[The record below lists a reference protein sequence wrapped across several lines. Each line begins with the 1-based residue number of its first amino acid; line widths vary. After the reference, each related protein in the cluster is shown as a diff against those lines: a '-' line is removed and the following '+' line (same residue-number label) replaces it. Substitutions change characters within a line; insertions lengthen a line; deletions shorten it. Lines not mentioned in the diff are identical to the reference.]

1 MERLVGRMEH
11 KSKLDSYIAGNSS
24 EFVVVYGRRRVG
36 KTFLIREYL
45 NGKFDFQMTGLAN
58 ADMNEQLINFHASIQ
73 KFSSEIVAFSD
84 TWFKAFQQLINVLE
98 KSTSKRKIIFIDELP
113 WLDSPKSGFLSAF
126 EHFWNDWASVRN
138 DILLI
143 VCGSATSWITRK
155 ILNNKGGLHNRV
167 TRRMSILPFTLKETE
182 EYFNSKNIVFNRYQL
197 VESYMI
203 FGGIPYYLSLFE
215 KGKSLAQ
222 NVDNLLFSPDAELKN
237 EFKNLYAS
245 LFKNH
250 ENYEKVIEAL
260 AKKSIGITREEI
272 LTQTKMSDGGGFTR
286 ILQELEECKFIRK
299 YNSLD
304 KKTKDGLYQ
313 LTDFYSLFYYKFIQK
328 NEYNDVH
335 FWSNSIDSAQ
345 HRAWT
350 GYAFEQVC
358 FAHIEQIKQ
367 KLGISGIQTKIASWR
382 SKTVDKG
389 AQIDLLI
396 DRKDQIINLCEIKYA
411 TEEFVIDKKF
421 DLQLRNKAAAFRLES
436 KTRKAIHY
444 TMITTYGVKQNEYAG
459 LIQSEIKMEDLFIN

>member
-1 MERLVGRMEH
+1 MNRVIGRTEH
-11 KSKLDSYIAGNSS
+11 KKKLDYYISGNCS
-24 EFVVVYGRRRVG
+24 EFIVVYGRRRVG

-45 NGKFDFQMTGLAN
+45 REKFNFQMTGMAN
-58 ADMNEQLINFHASIQ
+58 ASMNEQLINFHASIQ
-73 KFSSEIVAFSD
+73 KFSSEPVSFSNN
-84 TWFKAFQQLINVLE
+84 WFDAFQQLITLLE
-98 KSTSKRKIIFIDELP
+98 KSKSHRKIVFIDELP

-126 EHFWNDWASVRN
+126 EHFWNDWASART

-143 VCGSATSWITRK
+143 VCGSATSWITK
-155 ILNNKGGLHNRV
+155 NILNNRGGLHNRV
-167 TRRMSILPFTLKETE
+167 TGRMAIQPFTLRETE
-182 EYFNSKNIVFNRYQL
+182 EYLTSRNIVFNRYQL

-203 FGGIPYYLSLFE
+203 LGGIPYYLSLFE
-215 KGKSLAQ
+215 KGNSLVQ
-222 NVDNLLFSPDAELKN
+222 NIDKLFFSPEAELRN

-260 AKKSIGITREEI
+260 AKKSIGLTRDEI
-272 LTQTKMSDGGGFTR
+272 LNQTKLSDGGSFSK
-286 ILQELEECKFIRK
+286 ILQELEECRFIRK
-299 YNSLD
+299 YNSFD
-304 KKTKDGLYQ
+304 KKIKDGLYQ

-328 NEYNDVH
+328 NELNDAH

-345 HRAWT
+345 HRAWS

-358 FAHIEQIKQ
+358 LAHIEQIKI
-367 KLGISGIQTKIASWR
+367 KLGISGVQSKIASWR

-396 DRKDQIINLCEIKYA
+396 ERNDQIINLCEMKYA
-411 TEEFVIDKKF
+411 TEEFVIDKKY
-421 DLQLRNKAAAFRLES
+421 DLQLRNKAAAFRAES
-436 KTRKAIHY
+436 KTRKAIHF

-459 LIQSEIKMEDLFIN
+459 LIQREVVMNDLF